1 MAVPRKSDSTVQK
14 IFLATLIVATIAITP
29 YTSYEPFNS
38 PKFFLISILAC
49 GFLFLLLFR
58 GSFKNFYDSSRS
70 VFILTVLFLVQSL
83 IVLFIGPTLITQQL
97 FGANGRN
104 TGFILYII
112 LLALLVS
119 TYVFCTHKFYY
130 RLVISLIITGL
141 LNTVYGILQYFGLDP
156 FNWTNPYNPV
166 FGFFGNPNFQSAF
179 LGLASAPIWA
189 LFFDSTIVKRKRY
202 MLIFLASLNLIIII
216 STSSQQGLIVFVA
229 GFFIVLLA
237 VVVKLPRVS
246 KYAKYIGLSTLLI
259 ATLAVLDILQKLPWR
274 SILYK
279 ESVSNRGDLWRAAW
293 NMGVEYPLT
302 GVGFDGYGYFY
313 RQHRDL
319 TAIVERGVGTTSNS
333 AHNVYLDVLANGGF
347 PLLVIYLSLL
357 ALVLKS
363 AYIGMKRSKNY
374 DPIFTALVASWIC
387 YQLQAVIS
395 INQIGVAA
403 WGWVLSGAILGY
415 ERISRSNQK
424 ETEYVKHEKGN
435 KVFFGA
441 TAGVVFGALIAVPPI
456 LADTNFRS
464 ALDSKQIELVLDSAY
479 KWPQSPETMFQV
491 AALFRQND
499 LLDLSA
505 QIAKDATSLFP
516 RSYENWELLTTLSNL
531 SVIEKNQAYSQMRKL
546 DPLNQTIR

>member
-1 MAVPRKSDSTVQK
+1 M
-14 IFLATLIVATIAITP
+14 
-29 YTSYEPFNS
+29 
-38 PKFFLISILAC
+38 
-49 GFLFLLLFR
+49 
-58 GSFKNFYDSSRS
+58 
-70 VFILTVLFLVQSL
+70 
-83 IVLFIGPTLITQQL
+83 GPTLITQQL
-97 FGANGRN
+97 FGVNGRN

-112 LLALLVS
+112 LLALLIS

-189 LFFDSTIVKRKRY
+189 LFFDSTIVKRKRF
-202 MLIFLASLNLIIII
+202 LLLFLASLNLMIII
-216 STSSQQGLIVFVA
+216 STSSQQGVIVFVA
-229 GFFIVLLA
+229 GFFIVLLVA
-237 VVVKLPRVS
+237 VVKLPRIS
-246 KYAKYIGLSTLLI
+246 KYAKYVGLSTLLI

-293 NMGVEYPLT
+293 NMAVEYPLT

-313 RQHRDL
+313 RQYRDL

-333 AHNVYLDVLANGGF
+333 AHNVYLDILANGGF
-347 PLLVIYLSLL
+347 PLLLIYLSLL
-357 ALVLKS
+357 VLVLKS
-363 AYIGMKRSKNY
+363 VYIGMTRSKNY

-403 WGWVLSGAILGY
+403 WGWVLSGAVLGY

-424 ETEYVKHEKGN
+424 ETEHVKHEKIR

-441 TAGVVFGALIAVPPI
+441 TAGVVFGALIASPPI

-464 ALDSKQIELVLDSAY
+464 ALDSKQIESVLDSAY
-479 KWPQSPETMFQV
+479 KWPQTPETMFQV
-491 AALFRQND
+491 AAIFRQNN

-505 QIAKDATSLFP
+505 QVAKDATTLFP

-531 SVIEKNQAYSQMRKL
+531 SEIEKNQAYSQMRKL
-546 DPLNQTIR
+546 DPLNQTIK